1 MSSSLSSH
9 WLLDSEVVYLNHGS
23 FGACPKAVL
32 AHQEMLRFRM
42 ERQPITF
49 LFRDIEPLLDH
60 ARGALAAFL
69 GCSADDLALLNNAS
83 TGLNAVLRS
92 LRFEAGDELLVTD
105 HEYNASRNVLDYVA
119 ERDQARVVVA
129 SVPFPPASPA
139 AIVDAILARVT
150 DRTRIA
156 LVDHVTSQTGLVF
169 PIDEIVARL
178 ESRGVDTIV
187 DGAHAPG
194 MLPLDLAGIGAAYYT
209 GNCHK
214 WMCAPK
220 GAAFLHVRPDRQDGI
235 RPTSISHGANS
246 PRTDRSRF
254 RIEFDWTGTFD
265 PTAVLSIPAAL
276 EFIGSLLEGGWPE
289 VRERN
294 HRLVI
299 EGARAVAALSGIS
312 FCTSEELIGSMVSFQ
327 LPPARRPSVPSNRVA
342 VLAIDP
348 LQDVLRDRAR
358 IEVPIFYWPDASRR
372 MLRISAALYND
383 ISEYELLGNTLGE
396 MLSQGY

>member
-1 MSSSLSSH
+1 MHSSLSSH
-9 WLLDSEVVYLNHGS
+9 WLLDSEVVFLNHGS

-42 ERQPITF
+42 ERQPVRF

-60 ARGALAAFL
+60 AREALASFL
-69 GCSADDLALLNNAS
+69 GCSRDDLALITNA
-83 TGLNAVLRS
+83 TMGVNAVLRS

-105 HEYNASRNVLDYVA
+105 HEYNASRNVLEFVA
-119 ERDQARVVVA
+119 ERDQARTVVA
-129 SVPFPPASPA
+129 NVPFPPSSPG
-139 AIVDAILARVT
+139 AIMDAILSRVT
-150 DRTRIA
+150 ERTRIA
-156 LVDHVTSQTGLVF
+156 LVDHVSSQTGLVF
-169 PIDEIVARL
+169 PIDEIVAEL
-178 ESRGVDTIV
+178 ASRGVDTMV

-194 MLPLDLAGIGAAYYT
+194 MLPLDLERIGAAYYA

-214 WMCAPK
+214 WICAPK
-220 GAAFLHVRPDRQDGI
+220 GSAFLHVRAGRQDRI

-246 PRTDRSRF
+246 PRRDRSRF
-254 RIEFDWTGTFD
+254 QIEFDWTGTFD
-265 PTAVLSIPAAL
+265 PTAAMSIPAAL

-299 EGARAVAALSGIS
+299 EGARAIADLGGLSFS
-312 FCTSEELIGSMVSFQ
+312 TSEELIGSMVAFK
-327 LPPARRPSVPSNRVA
+327 LPPPRRPSVPEARVS

-348 LQDVLRDRAR
+348 LQDALMERAR
-358 IEVPIFYWPDASRR
+358 IEVPIFYWPDASQR

-383 ISEYELLGNTLGE
+383 ISEYELLGTTMRELLAE
-396 MLSQGY
+396 GY

>member
-9 WLLDSEVVYLNHGS
+9 WLLDSEVVFLNHGS

-42 ERQPITF
+42 ERQPVRF
-49 LFRDIEPLLDH
+49 LFRDIEPLLDQT
-60 ARGALAAFL
+60 RGALASFL
-69 GCSADDLALLNNAS
+69 GCSSDDLALITNA
-83 TGLNAVLRS
+83 TMGVNAVLRS
-92 LRFEAGDELLVTD
+92 LRFDAGDELLVTD
-105 HEYNASRNVLDYVA
+105 HEYNASRNVLEFVA
-119 ERDQARVVVA
+119 QRDQARIVVA
-129 SVPFPPASPA
+129 SIPFPPASPR
-139 AIVDAILARVT
+139 AIVDHLMVRVT

-156 LVDHVTSQTGLVF
+156 LVDHVTSQTGLIF
-169 PIDEIVARL
+169 PIEEIVAEL
-178 ESRGVDTIV
+178 NGRGVDTLV

-194 MLPLDLAGIGAAYYT
+194 MLPLDLTRIGASYYT

-214 WMCAPK
+214 WICAPK
-220 GAAFLHVRPDRQDGI
+220 GSAFLHVRGDRQDRI

-265 PTAVLSIPAAL
+265 PTAVMSIPAAL
-276 EFIGSLLEGGWPE
+276 NFIGSLLEGGWAE

-294 HRLVI
+294 HRLVM
-299 EGARAVAALSGIS
+299 EGARSIADLAGLSFSI
-312 FCTSEELIGSMVSFQ
+312 SEELIGSMVAFK
-327 LPPARRPSVPSNRVA
+327 LPPSRRPPAPDNRVA

-348 LQDVLRDRAR
+348 LQDALMDRAN
-358 IEVPIFYWPDASRR
+358 IEVPIFYWPDDSQR

-383 ISEYELLGNTLGE
+383 ISEYELLGTTLRGLLAE
-396 MLSQGY
+396 GY